1 MKPLKEVFEPRQTT
15 LWIETQNTIAFLR
28 PVPDILIWTPCPTA
42 CLAESLRLR
51 QVRFTAAERLFGA
64 LLFAQIK
71 SKGHAR
77 AAAFFKQ
84 RGSDQHGHA
93 AASFPQLLLLEGLQA
108 PAHLELWYPVPF
120 VAVKPFRRGYLRPA
134 PAARHEI
141 LPRLSRRAQH

>member
-28 PVPDILIWTPCPTA
+28 PVSDILVWTPCPTA

-71 SKGHAR
+71 SKANAR
-77 AAAFFKQ
+77 AAAFSNPP
-84 RGSDQHGHA
+84 GSNQPGHA
-93 AASFPQLLLLEGLQA
+93 TALFPEQPLLHARHA
-108 PAHLELWYPVPF
+108 PA
-120 VAVKPFRRGYLRPA
+120 
-134 PAARHEI
+134 
-141 LPRLSRRAQH
+141 